1 MFAPCISSSRIFGA
15 DTDGLHC
22 REGLSRSSRAPRHS
36 SPALVATTRCTT
48 LLIAS
53 VFLASISA
61 SPLRAQVGLP
71 VFDVTTYGATGRK
84 SDNARTAIQKAIDA
98 CAKAGGGTVYL
109 PPGEYTSGTL
119 HLRSHVRFYLA
130 PGATLFA
137 AEEDSAFDTDALLL
151 GEDLENITIEG
162 HGTINGQAKYDWRMN
177 VIDDGYIR
185 DNQKAAEAAGV
196 PLMRS
201 FPKGMGVRK
210 IYPHMI
216 KLLRCKDVRIAGL
229 SIIDSPSWTIYPYA
243 CERLR
248 IDGIYVRTDQK
259 LGVWADGIDPDGCKD
274 VIISNSVIETGDDA
288 IVFYSSSASGGPPK
302 ACENITITNCR
313 LSSSSSAI
321 KFCDGNSVAVRN
333 VTIDN
338 VVITHSNRGIA
349 FMVYDGGVVE
359 NVVISNVVV
368 NTNRFDWFWWGNG
381 DPIYFT
387 VQRRSE
393 SLGLPLKPD
402 EPPAGVIRHV
412 ILRNI
417 IAHGQGSCLILGHPN
432 SWLDDISLENIKLYQ
447 STDPAAAY
455 DRSVHAMYFQYAKNI
470 TVKDVQTQ
478 WEKPE
483 SPKWQSALYFEKV
496 SGLKLDGFSGAPAQA
511 EFPAVVLDQVQ
522 GATIVN
528 SQAQPGTGVFLKV
541 VGAASHD
548 INLFSNELHAAR
560 VAFNTGDGVAS
571 DAVKSGNNY

>member
-1 MFAPCISSSRIFGA
+1 MLQQFTRMITPAAVVILFSLFAP
-15 DTDGLHC
+15 
-22 REGLSRSSRAPRHS
+22 
-36 SPALVATTRCTT
+36 ALCAEVAE
-48 LLIAS
+48 
-53 VFLASISA
+53 
-61 SPLRAQVGLP
+61 P
-71 VFDVTTYGATGRK
+71 VFNVKTYGATGK
-84 SDNARTAIQKAIDA
+84 KADNAKPAIQKAVDA

-109 PPGEYTSGTL
+109 PPGDYTSGTL
-119 HLRSHVRFYLA
+119 RLRSHVRFYVA
-130 PGATLFA
+130 SGATLFA
-137 AEEDSAFDTDALLL
+137 AEEDPAFDTDGLLV

-162 HGTINGQAKYDWRMN
+162 RGVINGQAKYDWRMN

-185 DNQKAAEAAGV
+185 DNQKSAEAAGV

-248 IDGIYVRTDQK
+248 IDGLYIHTDQK
-259 LGVWADGIDPDGCKD
+259 YAVWADGIDPDGCKD
-274 VIISNSVIETGDDA
+274 VVIANCVIETGDDA
-288 IVFYSSSASGGPPK
+288 IVFYSSAASGGPPK
-302 ACENITITNCR
+302 ACENITVTNCR

-338 VVITHSNRGIA
+338 IVITHSNRGIA

-359 NVVISNVVV
+359 NVVISNIVV

-381 DPIYFT
+381 DPVYFT

-412 ILRNI
+412 VLRNI

-432 SWLDDISLENIKLYQ
+432 SWLDDINLENVKLYQ
-447 STDPAAAY
+447 STDPAAGY
-455 DRSVHAMYFQYAKNI
+455 DRSVHAMYFHYAKNLK
-470 TVKDVQTQ
+470 VKDVQVQ

-483 SPKWQSALYFEKV
+483 SAKWQSALYFQDIN
-496 SGLKLDGFSGAPAQA
+496 GLKVEGFSGAPAKP
-511 EFPAVVLDQVQ
+511 EFPNVVLDRVE

-528 SQAQPGTGVFLKV
+528 SQAMPGTDLFLRV
-541 VGAASHD
+541 AGANSHG
-548 INLFSNELHAAR
+548 INLYGNELHAAGA
-560 VAFNTGDGVAS
+560 AFKVDDGVAS
-571 DAVKSGNNY
+571 DAVKSANNF